1 MKKVIFVLGV
11 VMGIMSM
18 VAVIL
23 GLTKVGLLEQKNP
36 FKKSS
41 VNNDEVYTDED

>member
-1 MKKVIFVLGV
+1 MKKVIFVLGI

-18 VAVIL
+18 VAVVL
-23 GLTKVGLLEQKNP
+23 GLTKLGLLEQKNP

-41 VNNDEVYTDED
+41 ANNDEFYSSED

>member
-23 GLTKVGLLEQKNP
+23 GLTKIGFLEKSSP
-36 FKKSS
+36 FKKKPAAR
-41 VNNDEVYTDED
+41 DEVYSETD

>member
-1 MKKVIFVLGV
+1 MKKVIFVLGI

-23 GLTKVGLLEQKNP
+23 GLTKFGFLEQKNP
-36 FKKSS
+36 FKKSVS
-41 VNNDEVYTDED
+41 SSDEVYGEND